1 MSAVT
6 ACRQQ
11 KGQGYRPERICFPGG
26 VALAADQGSIRR
38 GRRSA
43 QADGGHRRVDRP
55 VAELP
60 EYRALKRRD
69 EATARMTRGVSE
81 QSRQHSQP
89 SRHSDLELQDGALPP
104 PHPPTHGRVLDCFRD
119 VTPTKKA
126 SIGSTCRTA
135 PSQSPPAGK
144 IPSNTTLPGPRA
156 GEHAAM
162 RDVRECVR
170 ESRRRWPW
178 VLRGGSC
185 PQRGGCRR
193 PSAGRGAG
201 C

>member
-104 PHPPTHGRVLDCFRD
+104 PHPPD
-119 VTPTKKA
+119 
-126 SIGSTCRTA
+126 
-135 PSQSPPAGK
+135 
-144 IPSNTTLPGPRA
+144 PRA
-156 GEHAAM
+156 RPRLLQGRDTDEEGEHWQHVPHGAEPVATG
-162 RDVRECVR
+162 REDTEQHDLAR
-170 ESRRRWPW
+170 SARWRTRRHAR
-178 VLRGGSC
+178 C
-185 PQRGGCRR
+185 T
-193 PSAGRGAG
+193 
-201 C
+201 